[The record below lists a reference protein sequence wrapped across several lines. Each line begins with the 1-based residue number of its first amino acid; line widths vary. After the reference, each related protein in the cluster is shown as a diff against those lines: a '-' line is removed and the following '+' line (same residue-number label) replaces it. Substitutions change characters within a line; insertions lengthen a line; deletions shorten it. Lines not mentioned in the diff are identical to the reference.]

1 MTAMSARLLP
11 NWQDILARAR
21 GVLRRRG
28 RTEHEAEDLV
38 QEAWLRLVRY
48 EDEKQPLEQPE
59 AFLMRAALNL
69 SHDAYRTSVS
79 RGEHVVLEEA
89 VLIDTAPSAESM
101 VLARERMAR
110 LSVGLSRLTDR
121 TRDIFLAH
129 RLDGLSQVEIAKLHG
144 LNVATVQQHIAR
156 ATLRLASWMEGW

>member
-1 MTAMSARLLP
+1 MSARLLP
-11 NWQDILARAR
+11 NWKDVMARAR

-48 EDEKQPLEQPE
+48 EDEKQPVEQPE
-59 AFLMRAALNL
+59 AFLMRVALNL
-69 SHDAYRTSVS
+69 SHDAYRTNMSC
-79 RGEHVVLEEA
+79 GEHVVLEET
-89 VLIDTAPSAESM
+89 VLIDAAPSAES
-101 VLARERMAR
+101 VLLAKEQVAR
-110 LSVGLSRLTDR
+110 LSVGLSRLTDK

-144 LNVATVQQHIAR
+144 LSVGTVQQHIAR
-156 ATLRLASWMEGW
+156 ATLRLTTWMEGW